1 MAIASHARM
10 DSTSTILPQRFQRVM
25 PLCCVSVTSM
35 RQVRQLGLL
44 TQPQNFAVSTID
56 KRWRSLLNRLHVPT
70 GVALSLYTANT
81 GQFLHSSGR
90 EKLHVSDVKLRSP
103 FARARTC
110 FDRGHF

>member
-56 KRWRSLLNRLHVPT
+56 KRWRSLVNRLHVPQ
-70 GVALSLYTANT
+70 GWP
-81 GQFLHSSGR
+81 
-90 EKLHVSDVKLRSP
+90 SP
-103 FARARTC
+103 FIQLIPDNSCIRQGERSCT
-110 FDRGHF
+110 FRM